1 MLPMTTAVVFET
13 SAKSPRV
20 LTKELPIWAKGSN
33 NFFIRKRKHPRISFN
48 VGKKK
53 KNSTVLR
60 F

>member
-53 KNSTVLR
+53 KIQP